1 MKNNK
6 DTIIHKYFIDKL
18 KPVEIA
24 KELNIS
30 KSAVTQV
37 LQKDKR
43 YQKEK
48 IKRIEQNKENHNE
61 KTKKYIKNKREVI
74 KRKKDKDTIDLRNM
88 HNQATAELSKKK
100 RLSNMAY
107 RNWNKSA
114 FTYNKK
120 RNGYEFRKE
129 LGRSYDVPKFINV
142 EVYSGKFIQ
151 L

>member
-1 MKNNK
+1 MKSHSN
-6 DTIIHKYFIDKL
+6 TIINKYFIDKL

-61 KTKKYIKNKREVI
+61 KTKKYMKLKREI
-74 KRKKDKDTIDLRNM
+74 MKRKKDKDNIDLKSM

-100 RLSNMAY
+100 RITNMAY
-107 RNWNKSA
+107 RNWNKTA
-114 FTYNKK
+114 FTYNEK
-120 RNGYEFRKE
+120 RKGYEFRKE
-129 LGRSYDVPKFINV
+129 LGRSYDVPKFIKV
-142 EVYSGKFIQ
+142 EV
-151 L
+151 

>member
-1 MKNNK
+1 MKNHRE
-6 DTIIHKYFIDKL
+6 TIINRYFIGKL

-61 KTKKYIKNKREVI
+61 NTKKYIKHKREVT
-74 KRKKDKDTIDLRNM
+74 KRKKNKDTIDLRNM
-88 HNQATAELSKKK
+88 HNQATTELSRKK

-120 RNGYEFRKE
+120 RKGYEFRKE
-129 LGRSYDVPKFINV
+129 LGRSYDVPQFIKV
-142 EVYSGKFIQ
+142 EV
-151 L
+151 

>member
-6 DTIIHKYFIDKL
+6 ETIINKYFIEKL

-74 KRKKDKDTIDLRNM
+74 KRKKDKDNIDLRNM

-114 FTYNKK
+114 FTYDKK

-129 LGRSYDVPKFINV
+129 LGRSYDVPKFIKV
-142 EVYSGKFIQ
+142 EV
-151 L
+151 

>member
-6 DTIIHKYFIDKL
+6 ETIINKYFIEKL

-120 RNGYEFRKE
+120 RKGYEFRKE
-129 LGRSYDVPKFINV
+129 LGRSYDVPKFIKV
-142 EVYSGKFIQ
+142 EV
-151 L
+151 

>member
-1 MKNNK
+1 MKNHRE
-6 DTIIHKYFIDKL
+6 TIINRYFVDKL

-30 KSAVTQV
+30 KSAVTQI

-48 IKRIEQNKENHNE
+48 NKRKTKNKIAHNE

-100 RLSNMAY
+100 RLSNIAY

-120 RNGYEFRKE
+120 RKGYEFRKE
-129 LGRSYDVPKFINV
+129 LGRSYDVPKFIKV
-142 EVYSGKFIQ
+142 EV
-151 L
+151 

>member
-48 IKRIEQNKENHNE
+48 IKRIEQNKENNNK

-100 RLSNMAY
+100 RISNIAY

-114 FTYNKK
+114 FTYNEK
-120 RNGYEFRKE
+120 RKGYEFKKE
-129 LGRSYDVPKFINV
+129 LGRSYDVPKFIKV
-142 EVYSGKFIQ
+142 EV
-151 L
+151 

>member
-43 YQKEK
+43 YVKEK
-48 IKRIEQNKENHNE
+48 NNRKTKNKETHNE
-61 KTKKYIKNKREVI
+61 KTKKYMKHKREYSLNSFDFRHRE
-74 KRKKDKDTIDLRNM
+74 KRGRREIRV
-88 HNQATAELSKKK
+88 
-100 RLSNMAY
+100 
-107 RNWNKSA
+107 SA
-114 FTYNKK
+114 FSSWIE
-120 RNGYEFRKE
+120 RQDE
-129 LGRSYDVPKFINV
+129 S
-142 EVYSGKFIQ
+142 
-151 L
+151 

>member
-1 MKNNK
+1 MKSHSN
-6 DTIIHKYFIDKL
+6 TIINKYFIDKL

-61 KTKKYIKNKREVI
+61 KTKKYMKLKREI
-74 KRKKDKDTIDLRNM
+74 MKRKKDKDNIDLKSM
-88 HNQATAELSKKK
+88 HNQATAEFSKKK
-100 RLSNMAY
+100 RITNMAY
-107 RNWNKSA
+107 RNWNKTA
-114 FTYNKK
+114 FTYNEK
-120 RNGYEFRKE
+120 RKGYEFRKE
-129 LGRSYDVPKFINV
+129 LGRSYDVPKFIKV
-142 EVYSGKFIQ
+142 EV
-151 L
+151 

>member
-48 IKRIEQNKENHNE
+48 NKRIEQNKENHNE

-129 LGRSYDVPKFINV
+129 LGRSYDVPKFIKV
-142 EVYSGKFIQ
+142 EV
-151 L
+151 

>member
-1 MKNNK
+1 MKSHSN
-6 DTIIHKYFIDKL
+6 TIINKYFIDKL

-61 KTKKYIKNKREVI
+61 KTKKYMKLKREI
-74 KRKKDKDTIDLRNM
+74 MKRKKDKDNIDLKSM
-88 HNQATAELSKKK
+88 HNRATAEFSKKK
-100 RLSNMAY
+100 RITNMAY
-107 RNWNKSA
+107 RNWNKTA
-114 FTYNKK
+114 FTYNEK
-120 RNGYEFRKE
+120 RKGYEFRKE
-129 LGRSYDVPKFINV
+129 LGRSYDVPKFIKV
-142 EVYSGKFIQ
+142 EV
-151 L
+151 

>member
-18 KPVEIA
+18 KPVDIA

-48 IKRIEQNKENHNE
+48 IKRIEQNKENHNK

-129 LGRSYDVPKFINV
+129 LGRSYDVPKFIKV
-142 EVYSGKFIQ
+142 EV
-151 L
+151 

>member
-18 KPVEIA
+18 KPVDIA

-43 YQKEK
+43 YVKEK
-48 IKRIEQNKENHNE
+48 NNRKTKNKETHNE
-61 KTKKYIKNKREVI
+61 KTKKYMKHKREAI
-74 KRKKDKDTIDLRNM
+74 KRKKDKDNIDLRNM

-100 RLSNMAY
+100 RISNIAY

-114 FTYNKK
+114 FTYNEK
-120 RNGYEFRKE
+120 RKGYEFKKE
-129 LGRSYDVPKFINV
+129 LGRSYDVPKFIKV
-142 EVYSGKFIQ
+142 EV
-151 L
+151 

>member
-6 DTIIHKYFIDKL
+6 ETIINKYFIEKL

-43 YQKEK
+43 YKKEK
-48 IKRIEQNKENHNE
+48 VNRKTKNKKNHNE
-61 KTKKYIKNKREVI
+61 KTKQYMKYKREVI
-74 KRKKDKDTIDLRNM
+74 KRKKDKDNIDLRNM

-129 LGRSYDVPKFINV
+129 LGRSYDVPKFIKV
-142 EVYSGKFIQ
+142 EV
-151 L
+151 